1 MSRRA
6 PSLSE
11 ASETAQNHNMHN
23 ILLKIK
29 AFAFDVDG
37 VLTEG
42 GVTVGPNGE
51 LYRTFNEKD
60 IFAIRMASMKN
71 YPVSIITGGG
81 AESIR
86 SRMLAAGVKSENVYL
101 RSRIKIDDFNDFCSR
116 HKLEPEEVMYFGD
129 DLPDIP
135 VIEACGYGVCPSDA
149 VQEVK
154 EAADFITAA
163 PGGRGCARE
172 GIEAVLKAQGQWS
185 LDVQAY
191 KKHF

>member
-1 MSRRA
+1 MA
-6 PSLSE
+6 PNL
-11 ASETAQNHNMHN
+11 NN
-23 ILLKIK
+23 IK

-42 GVTVGPNGE
+42 GVTVGPKGE

-60 IFAIRMASMKN
+60 IFAFRLASLKG
-71 YPVSIITGGG
+71 YPVSIITGGRD
-81 AESIR
+81 ESIR
-86 SRMLAAGVKSENVYL
+86 SRMLAAGVKAEDVYL
-101 RSRIKIDDFNDFCSR
+101 CSRIKIDDFNDFCSR
-116 HKLEPEEVMYFGD
+116 YNLKPEEVMYFGD

-135 VIEACGYGVCPSDA
+135 VIEACGCGSCPSDA

-154 EAADFITAA
+154 DAANLITTA

-185 LDVQAY
+185 LDIYAY
-191 KKHF
+191 KNRF